1 MTDFDKSLPIPCHRG
16 LCSAIYKNLVLEK
29 SKQICNNKY
38 MNREHGVD
46 EMEDLRDLNNL
57 ENLCATRDITQWG
70 LLGFNRSKEVSKKL
84 CNFIPLPEV
93 EGKWGFT
100 LAEVLITLGIIG
112 VVAALTIANLIQN
125 YREKTTVTQV
135 VKAYS
140 TLSQAFEQAIE
151 DNGTVDGWCTK
162 DELYNDCSI
171 KISNI
176 MKPYLKIEKECLKGN
191 YKCLGGK
198 HKFLYSNNS
207 IYFFNASNQ
216 YVLTDGSIVQFKAE
230 SGDMYTSR
238 WCGAT
243 KNITKQPDRYFGSC
257 GIVYVDVNGLKNPN
271 TFDKD
276 TFTFAIFKDGLALKG
291 LPPDTIVT
299 FNKYCLGKNVNLAYG
314 GHCSGWV
321 VTNKNMD
328 YLHCKDLSWSGK
340 TKCK

>member
-1 MTDFDKSLPIPCHRG
+1 MILITNFTTH
-16 LCSAIYKNLVLEK
+16 LEK
-29 SKQICNNKY
+29 FKHICNNKY
-38 MNREHGVD
+38 MNREHGVN

-57 ENLCATRDITQWG
+57 ESLCAIRDRTQWG
-70 LLGFNRSKEVSKKL
+70 LLA
-84 CNFIPLPEV
+84 
-93 EGKWGFT
+93 FT

-171 KISNI
+171 KISNV

-238 WCGAT
+238 WCRAT
-243 KNITKQPDRYFGSC
+243 KNVTKQPDRYFGSC

-299 FNKYCLGKNVNLAYG
+299 FNKYCLGKNINLAYG

>member
-1 MTDFDKSLPIPCHRG
+1 MG
-16 LCSAIYKNLVLEK
+16 
-29 SKQICNNKY
+29 
-38 MNREHGVD
+38 G
-46 EMEDLRDLNNL
+46 
-57 ENLCATRDITQWG
+57 G

-84 CNFIPLPEV
+84 RNFIPRPYDGRGCHEV
-93 EGKWGFT
+93 TGEGESQIAQQVRDDKLCHAELVSASHNETVFSRFTSHFSRKRVAFT

-176 MKPYLKIEKECLKGN
+176 MKPYLKFEKECIKGN

-198 HKFLYSNNS
+198 YKYLYSNNS
-207 IYFFNASNQ
+207 VYFFNASNQ
-216 YVLTDGSIVQFKAE
+216 YVLTDGSIVQFRAE
-230 SGDMYTSR
+230 SGDAYTSR
-238 WCGAT
+238 WCKAT

-291 LPPDTIVT
+291 LPSDTIVT
-299 FNKYCLGKNVNLAYG
+299 FNKYCLGKNINLAYG